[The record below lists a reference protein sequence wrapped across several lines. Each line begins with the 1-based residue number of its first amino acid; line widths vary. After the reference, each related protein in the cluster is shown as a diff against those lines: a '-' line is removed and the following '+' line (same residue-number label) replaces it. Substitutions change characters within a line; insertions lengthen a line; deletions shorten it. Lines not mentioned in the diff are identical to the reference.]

1 MPETLIAIANAFKMS
16 PITIFRIAGL
26 LPDNGSDQIKFE
38 DWQYLLSQLTEDEQE
53 EIRKIIE
60 FKIERRQKAE
70 QEARAKNL
78 KPRKAG

>member
-1 MPETLIAIANAFKMS
+1 
-16 PITIFRIAGL
+16 
-26 LPDNGSDQIKFE
+26 
-38 DWQYLLSQLTEDEQE
+38 LTEDEQE